1 MLPTLPRQVRRASV
15 PLMLRGYATCFKP
28 SPGASR
34 TGAFV
39 LSTAGT
45 KPGASDKGA
54 SAAPRAQG
62 VSCGQPPLPVKR
74 EFAPYRTQGK
84 KAKQQRACSVET
96 ARTQEQG
103 QLQVNGVDL
112 KKGGA
117 ECTARRFEPSRKQVT
132 FGRHKKRT
140 RYRRPRPIVSC
151 RARHE
156 APRPGP
162 GRPARGKT
170 FTAMDGAA
178 CMAGFP
184 PGLGQRKANGA
195 PLPTGNVPSGS
206 AG

>member
-1 MLPTLPRQVRRASV
+1 M
-15 PLMLRGYATCFKP
+15 
-28 SPGASR
+28 
-34 TGAFV
+34 
-39 LSTAGT
+39 
-45 KPGASDKGA
+45 
-54 SAAPRAQG
+54 
-62 VSCGQPPLPVKR
+62 
-74 EFAPYRTQGK
+74 
-84 KAKQQRACSVET
+84 ET

-195 PLPTGNVPSGS
+195 PLPTENAPSGS
-206 AG
+206 AGRTGKSQAHEWVGKVGVGSQRSREQTQYLNARDQGASKLWTP